1 MPVDM
6 SDSDGDEALVSSDT
20 CDMSPCPLKAR
31 NGPGEGPSRSDWPRP
46 HRVLQAIGQWH
57 KAARGHE
64 ELGWLEKDGKSA
76 KSSGSIDVMLKV
88 R

>member
-1 MPVDM
+1 
-6 SDSDGDEALVSSDT
+6 
-20 CDMSPCPLKAR
+20 
-31 NGPGEGPSRSDWPRP
+31 
-46 HRVLQAIGQWH
+46 VLQAIGQWH